1 MVLLSVTIFFLLMY
15 AGLILF
21 YRKGWRSLPDY
32 QAGTATPTV
41 FVSVLIPARN
51 EATTIGPLL
60 AALAE
65 QTYPSHQFEV
75 IVIDDYSTDRTA
87 AIVNNNSMKNLRL
100 IKPEAEASRSSK
112 KKAIEAGVHAA
123 KGSLIL
129 TTDADCIPPPKWIH
143 TMADF
148 HSQTGAAFIAAPV
161 CFNDTGKFF
170 QRFQSLDFLTLQ
182 GITAASVAMD
192 FHTMCNGANLAYTR
206 QSFMDVNGFEGIDHV
221 ATGDD
226 MLLMYK
232 IRKKNPGKV
241 LYLKSRDAIVRTAPM
256 PGWKEFI
263 EQRKRWASKT
273 LVYDDRRII
282 AVLVF
287 VYLLNCFFIVLLA
300 AWVMHAFYGWY
311 VLGFLLAKTLI
322 ELSFVSSVARFYRQE
337 RLLPYIFLMQPLHIF
352 YTVAV
357 GFISQLG
364 QYEWKGRKTK

>member
-1 MVLLSVTIFFLLMY
+1 MVLLPVTIFFLLMY

-21 YRKGWRSLPDY
+21 YRKGWQSLPEY
-32 QAGTATPTV
+32 HAGTATPPV

-51 EATTIGPLL
+51 EATTIGQLL
-60 AALAE
+60 AALGE

-87 AIVNNNSMKNLRL
+87 ALVNNSSLNNLKL
-100 IKPEAEASRSSK
+100 IIPDAEAACSSK
-112 KKAIEAGVHAA
+112 KKAIEAGIRAA
-123 KGSLIL
+123 KGTLIL
-129 TTDADCIPPPKWIH
+129 TTDADCIPPPQWIH

-148 HSQTGAAFIAAPV
+148 HIHTGAAFIAAPV
-161 CFNDTGKFF
+161 SFNFAQNFF
-170 QRFQSLDFLTLQ
+170 QRFQALDFLTLQ
-182 GITAASVAMD
+182 GITAASVALD

-206 QSFMDVNGFEGIDHV
+206 QSFMEVNGFEGIDHV

-241 LYLKSRDAIVRTAPM
+241 LYLKSSNAIVRTAPM
-256 PGWKEFI
+256 SRWKDFI

-273 LVYDDRRII
+273 LVYDDKRIL
-282 AVLVF
+282 AVLLF

-300 AWVMHAFYGWY
+300 AWIVHAFYGWY
-311 VLGFLLAKTLI
+311 VLGFLLGKTLI

-337 RLLPYIFLMQPLHIF
+337 NLLPYFFLMQPLHIF

-364 QYEWKGRKTK
+364 RYEWKGRKTK